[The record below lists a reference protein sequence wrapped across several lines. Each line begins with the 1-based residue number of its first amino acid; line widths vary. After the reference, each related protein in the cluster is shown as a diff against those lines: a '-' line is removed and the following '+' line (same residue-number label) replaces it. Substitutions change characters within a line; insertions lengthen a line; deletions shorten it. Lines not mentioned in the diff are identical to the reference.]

1 VLPVSERTTAGA
13 DRPGDAHTLVR
24 QPPLFFARLPAHPIA
39 SATPRRDYDWLH
51 TRRNATQMKGNAM
64 TEHSPPPG
72 SSALRQ
78 PLSRRAALG
87 RAAGASAALTGA
99 AYLSRTSVF
108 ATQRGNTMAQ
118 ATPTPGSAPTV
129 VLVHGAFA
137 DASGWSG
144 VIAELQADGIAT
156 LAPANPLRSVS
167 GDAAYIASVVN
178 QIPGPVLL
186 VGHSYGGVVIT
197 NAAVQTPNVVGL
209 VYICAFLPDEGES
222 VQDLAAQA
230 TDSLLGSNLRPAQYD
245 GGGAEPGTELF
256 IDTAA
261 FHEVFCADIP
271 AETAAVMA
279 VSQRPGDAHGFGEPT
294 AAAAWKTLP
303 SWALI
308 GTADNTIGV
317 SGLRLMAGRAGAIS
331 VEIDASHV
339 AMISQPKA
347 TADLI
352 RTALGSLA

>member
-1 VLPVSERTTAGA
+1 VKEY
-13 DRPGDAHTLVR
+13 
-24 QPPLFFARLPAHPIA
+24 
-39 SATPRRDYDWLH
+39 SATPV
-51 TRRNATQMKGNAM
+51 
-64 TEHSPPPG
+64 
-72 SSALRQ
+72 SSATAQR
-78 PLSRRAALG
+78 LSRRAALG
-87 RAAGASAALTGA
+87 HAIGASAALAGS

-108 ATQRGNTMAQ
+108 AAQRGNIMAQ
-118 ATPTPGSAPTV
+118 ATPTPGIDPTV

-137 DASGWSG
+137 DASGWSS
-144 VIAELQADGIAT
+144 VISELQADGIAA

-186 VGHSYGGVVIT
+186 VGHSYGGVVTT
-197 NAAVQTPNVVGL
+197 NAAVQTPNVTGL

-230 TDSLLGSNLRPAQYD
+230 TDSLLGPNLRPAQYAIA
-245 GGGAEPGTELF
+245 GSEEPGTELF

-261 FHEVFCADIP
+261 FHDVFCADLP
-271 AETAAVMA
+271 AEIAAVMA

-303 SWALI
+303 SWALV
-308 GTADNTIGV
+308 GTADKTIGIT
-317 SGLRLMAGRAGAIS
+317 GLRAMAGRAGAIS

-339 AMISQPKA
+339 AMMSQPKA

-352 RTALGSLA
+352 RTALASLA